1 MEKKRE
7 PIKDVAFLVDFLRDL
22 AVSEYMAIFEDC
34 ADALE
39 REHEKHLGECAQ
51 IAQYDDEI
59 RGMKHESLSEQN

>member
-7 PIKDVAFLVDFLRDL
+7 PINDVSFLIRYLRDAGEIESDPIL
-22 AVSEYMAIFEDC
+22 LDA

-39 REHEKHLGECAQ
+39 REHEKHLCECVQ

-59 RGMKHESLSEQN
+59 RGMKHE

>member
-7 PIKDVAFLVDFLRDL
+7 PIKDVSFLIRYLRDAGETESNPIL
-22 AVSEYMAIFEDC
+22 RDA

-39 REHEKHLGECAQ
+39 REHEKHLGECVQ

-59 RGMKHESLSEQN
+59 RGMKHE

>member
-7 PIKDVAFLVDFLRDL
+7 PIKDVSFLIRYLRDAGETENNPIL
-22 AVSEYMAIFEDC
+22 CDA

-39 REHEKHLGECAQ
+39 REHEKHLGECVQ

-59 RGMKHESLSEQN
+59 RGMKHD